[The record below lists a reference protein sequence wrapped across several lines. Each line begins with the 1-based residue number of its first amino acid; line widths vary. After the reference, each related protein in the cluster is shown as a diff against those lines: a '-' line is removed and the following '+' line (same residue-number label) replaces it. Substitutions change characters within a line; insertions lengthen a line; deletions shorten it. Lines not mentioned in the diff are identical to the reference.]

1 MSLTPP
7 LSNSRLH
14 KKRNLSLPSLQG
26 LPTFKAFQFFNFLYT
41 LRLQHIF
48 MCKTR
53 WTFILLHSPL
63 MSKVLLTIKT
73 VKHSLQLFFVWLG
86 SCCYKTQVLILK
98 FWTHPN
104 NPKTHLI
111 NITNPKLH
119 LPGLP
124 LVTNLSLLSIYVLFF
139 VFFSQTY
146 LSLWYTI
153 CNVYNLPVLLKT
165 HLISYI
171 FIQNRIFL

>member
-1 MSLTPP
+1 
-7 LSNSRLH
+7 
-14 KKRNLSLPSLQG
+14 
-26 LPTFKAFQFFNFLYT
+26 
-41 LRLQHIF
+41 

-63 MSKVLLTIKT
+63 MSKILLTIKT

-104 NPKTHLI
+104 NPKTHLR

-119 LPGLP
+119 LPGLH
-124 LVTNLSLLSIYVLFF
+124 LVIHLSLLSIYILFF
-139 VFFSQTY
+139 VCFFFPKHIC
-146 LSLWYTI
+146 LW
-153 CNVYNLPVLLKT
+153 YNLPVLLKT
-165 HLISYI
+165 HLISYT
-171 FIQNRIFL
+171 FIQNRIFLWKILN